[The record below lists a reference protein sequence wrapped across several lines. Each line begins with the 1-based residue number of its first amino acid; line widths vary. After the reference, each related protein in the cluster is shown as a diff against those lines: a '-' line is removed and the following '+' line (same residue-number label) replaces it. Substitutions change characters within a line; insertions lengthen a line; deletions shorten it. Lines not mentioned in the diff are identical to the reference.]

1 MIRSFVLFFIV
12 FQIATTVMA
21 ENSSRIGNAPINKKI
36 DSDSTSV
43 RPPKN
48 GETCGDCEKA
58 FYSEGEP
65 ENLLN
70 YWDAK
75 IFGSEDT
82 TLTDS
87 VE

>member
-1 MIRSFVLFFIV
+1 M
-12 FQIATTVMA
+12 FQIVTTARA
-21 ENSSRIGNAPINKKI
+21 ENSSRLGNAPIDKKT
-36 DSDSTSV
+36 DSSNTSV
-43 RPPKN
+43 RAPQN
-48 GETCGDCEKA
+48 GETCDDCEKA

-75 IFGSEDT
+75 IFGNEDT
-82 TLTDS
+82 TQTES

>member
-1 MIRSFVLFFIV
+1 
-12 FQIATTVMA
+12 MA
-21 ENSSRIGNAPINKKI
+21 ENSSRLGNAPIDKKV
-36 DSDSTSV
+36 DSSNTSV
-43 RPPKN
+43 RAPKN
-48 GETCGDCEKA
+48 GDTCDDCEKT

-75 IFGSEDT
+75 IFGNEDT
-82 TLTDS
+82 DQTES